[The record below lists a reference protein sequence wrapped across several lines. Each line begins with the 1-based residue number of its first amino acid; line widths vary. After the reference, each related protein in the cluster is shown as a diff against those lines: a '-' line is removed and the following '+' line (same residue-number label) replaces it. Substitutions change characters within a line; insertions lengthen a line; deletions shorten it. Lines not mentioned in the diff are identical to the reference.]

1 MALGGR
7 RAGIEADMVLL
18 SLGALAVG
26 WLAVVLVVIGLCV
39 LAGRTDRPLSVPR
52 P

>member
-1 MALGGR
+1 
-7 RAGIEADMVLL
+7 MVLL

-52 P
+52 S